1 MYASEKQ
8 MQYNTVDEEKQKD
21 IYKHEVQEKGL
32 AHFTSIHRVI
42 HEKRKAGAVKQG
54 CLCLFYILESLAF
67 RM

>member
-32 AHFTSIHRVI
+32 AHLHLFTGLSM
-42 HEKRKAGAVKQG
+42 KRERLGP
-54 CLCLFYILESLAF
+54 
-67 RM
+67 